1 MAQSEN
7 PRQDAPTPTFPS
19 QNSPAHAELV
29 GLSREN
35 ASLRERL
42 DAAEAAGAASA
53 ETVPL
58 PGFAARAAR
67 PLTRLR
73 WRAFLAVVLIAV
85 GVLLAPVAVVSQWT
99 KTVVTDT
106 DAFVATVAPLGDDPA
121 VQAFLVT
128 EIVGVVEEQVDI
140 EALTSDLFDGLAS
153 LDLPP
158 RAQNALAL
166 LKTPAVE
173 GVRSLIRTAAE
184 RVVASD
190 ASAKVWEEALRL
202 SQVQIIAALDGDTSS
217 ALVISDT
224 GDVGIQLGP
233 IIAEV
238 KKQLVDQGFGLAAN
252 IPEIDRTIP
261 IVQSDALVLARTAY
275 QLLNVAGTWL
285 PWLSLILIAAGVLM
299 ARRRYLALIWTG
311 VTLGLSMALLAAG
324 VSVGR
329 FIFINALSP
338 DYLPSDLAGTVYD
351 SLVPLVYASA
361 LSVGLSAV
369 TVAVVTYLAGP
380 FRGAIAVR
388 RLVTE
393 GARHLRASAAGNGAA
408 IGRTGVWFYRTRSFI
423 RAGVGIG
430 AASVALFWRP
440 LTPTVIIWT
449 TVLALIVVLLLELLQ
464 RSPEE
469 VLTVAAGEAEP
480 GKPGAGASG
489 STTAGTSADLTETV
503 ELSRR
508 SESTTVPDRRPDVD

>member
-7 PRQDAPTPTFPS
+7 PEQTSNPE
-19 QNSPAHAELV
+19 QAELV
-29 GLSREN
+29 RLSREN
-35 ASLRERL
+35 AILRERL
-42 DAAEAAGAASA
+42 DAAEAASAASA

-58 PGFAARAAR
+58 PGLAAPAAAPPPSR
-67 PLTRLR
+67 QR
-73 WRAFLAVVLIAV
+73 WRAVLAVVLIAF

-106 DAFVATVAPLGDDPA
+106 DTFVATVAPLADDPA
-121 VQAFLVT
+121 FQAFLVT

-140 EALTSDLFDGLAS
+140 EALATDLFDGLAS

-158 RAQNALAL
+158 RAQDALKL
-166 LKTPAVE
+166 LEAPAVE

-190 ASAKVWEEALRL
+190 AFANVWEEALRL
-202 SQVQIIAALDGDTSS
+202 SQTQIIAALEGDTSS
-217 ALVISDT
+217 ALVITDT
-224 GDVGIQLGP
+224 GEVGIQLGP

-261 IVQSDALVLARTAY
+261 IAQSDALVQARTAY
-275 QLLNVAGTWL
+275 QLLNLAGTWL
-285 PWLSLILIAAGVLM
+285 PWVSLVLIAAGVLV
-299 ARRRYLALIWTG
+299 ARRRSLALIWAG

-329 FIFINALSP
+329 FFFINALSP

-361 LSVGLSAV
+361 LSVGLAAV
-369 TVAVVTYLAGP
+369 TVAVVAYLAGP

-388 RLVTE
+388 RLVTD
-393 GARHLRASAAGNGAA
+393 GARHLRASAAGSGVTT
-408 IGRTGVWFYRTRSFI
+408 GRTGVWLYRARRFI
-423 RAGVGIG
+423 RAAVGIG
-430 AASVALFWRP
+430 AAAVALFWRP
-440 LTPTVIIWT
+440 LTPPVIIWT
-449 TVLALIVVLLLELLQ
+449 AVLALIVVLLLELLQ
-464 RSPEE
+464 RPPDE
-469 VLTVAAGEAEP
+469 VLPVPAGEAEP
-480 GKPGAGASG
+480 GEPATSAGD
-489 STTAGTSADLTETV
+489 STTADTTATAGTTADLTETAV
-503 ELSRR
+503 LPPQ
-508 SESTTVPDRRPDVD
+508 SEDATVPVSRDDVD